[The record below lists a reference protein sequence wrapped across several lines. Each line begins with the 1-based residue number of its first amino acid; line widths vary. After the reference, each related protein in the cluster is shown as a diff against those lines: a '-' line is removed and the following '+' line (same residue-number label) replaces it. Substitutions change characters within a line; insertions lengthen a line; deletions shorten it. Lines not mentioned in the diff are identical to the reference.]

1 MKTLRF
7 AICGAGFWA
16 RFQLGAWT
24 EIEGVECVAIY
35 NRTLS
40 EAKKLAKEFRVNSV
54 YDNAEEMLVAEKP
67 DFLDVVIS
75 PFYLSEFVKLAAAHK
90 IPVISQKPMA
100 PSLAEA
106 GHLIKQCKKA
116 GISYFIHE
124 NWRWQEP
131 TRELKKMLQSGVI
144 GKPFRSRIYM
154 TSGYP
159 VFKNEPTLANLDNFI
174 LTDLGTHIL
183 DVARFL
189 FGEAHSLYCHTQ
201 RIHPNIKGEDV
212 ATVMMKMGENK
223 TTVVCEM
230 GYPENHLEHDIF
242 PQTYYFVEGTEGS
255 IEVTGDYWIKVTTA
269 VGTHARRLPPKH
281 YKWADADYAIVHASI
296 VECNQH
302 FAAAFRGEVTAETT
316 ADDNI
321 KTLQLVYVS
330 YDSAREDKVI
340 DFSTKYIY

>member
-1 MKTLRF
+1 MKKLKF

-24 EIEGVECVAIY
+24 EIEGVECIAIY

-40 EAKKLAKEFRVNSV
+40 EAKKMADEFGIKSV
-54 YDNAEEMLVAEKP
+54 YDNAEEMLLKEKP
-67 DFLDVVIS
+67 DFIDVITN
-75 PFYLSEFVKLAAAHK
+75 PFHLSKFVMLAAAHK

-100 PSLAEA
+100 PSLEEAELLITVCKQA
-106 GHLIKQCKKA
+106 GA
-116 GISYFIHE
+116 AYFIHE

-131 TRELKKMLQSGVI
+131 TRELKNVLESGVI

-159 VFKNEPTLANLDNFI
+159 VFKNEPTLGNLENFI

-189 FGEAHSLYCHTQ
+189 FGEADSLYCHTQ
-201 RIHPNIKGEDV
+201 RIHSNIKGEDV

-230 GYPENHLEHDIF
+230 GYPENYLEHDIF
-242 PQTYYFVEGTEGS
+242 PQTYYFVEGSEGS
-255 IEVTGDYWIKVTTA
+255 IEVTGDYWIRVTTKS
-269 VGTHARRLPPKH
+269 GTYARRLPPKN
-281 YKWADADYAIVHASI
+281 YKWADADYQIVHASI
-296 VECNQH
+296 VECNRH
-302 FAAAFRGEVTAETT
+302 FAKAFRGEAIAETT
-316 ADDNI
+316 AEDNL
-321 KTLQLVYVS
+321 KTLQLVYAS
-330 YDSAREDKVI
+330 YDSAKDNKVVN
-340 DFSTKYIY
+340 F

>member
-1 MKTLRF
+1 MKKLRF

-40 EAKKLAKEFRVNSV
+40 VAQKLADEFGVKSV
-54 YDNAEEMLVAEKP
+54 YDNAEEMLFKEKP
-67 DFLDVVIS
+67 DFIDVITN
-75 PFYLSEFVKLAAAHK
+75 PFHLSKFVKLAAAYK

-100 PSLAEA
+100 PSLEEAQQLIAE
-106 GHLIKQCKKA
+106 CKKA
-116 GISYFIHE
+116 GVSYYIHE

-131 TRELKKMLQSGVI
+131 TRELKNVLETGVV
-144 GKPFRSRIYM
+144 GQPFRSRIYM

-159 VFKNEPTLANLDNFI
+159 VFKNEPTLGDLENFI

-189 FGEAHSLYCHTQ
+189 FGEAESLYCHTQ

-212 ATVMMKMGENK
+212 ATVMMKMGGNK

-230 GYPENHLEHDIF
+230 GYPENYLEHDIF
-242 PQTYYFVEGTEGS
+242 PQTYYFVEGSEGS
-255 IEVTGDYWIKVTTA
+255 IEVTGDYWIRITTKS
-269 VGTHARRLPPKH
+269 GTHARRLPPKN
-281 YKWADADYAIVHASI
+281 YKWADVEYQIVHASI
-296 VECNQH
+296 VACNQH
-302 FAAAFRGEVTAETT
+302 FAKAFRGEVMAETT
-316 ADDNI
+316 AEDNL
-321 KTLQLVYVS
+321 KTLQLVYAS
-330 YDSAREDKVI
+330 YDSAKENKVI
-340 DFSTKYIY
+340 NF

>member
-7 AICGAGFWA
+7 ALCGAGFWA
-16 RFQLGAWT
+16 RFQLGAWA

-40 EAKKLAKEFRVNSV
+40 EAKKLADEFGVKSI
-54 YDNAEEMLVAEKP
+54 YDNAEKMLLAEQL
-67 DFLDVVIS
+67 DFMDVVIN
-75 PFYLSEFVKLAAAHK
+75 PFHLSEFVKLAAVHK
-90 IPVISQKPMA
+90 TPVISQKPMA

-106 GHLIKQCKKA
+106 GQLIAQCNEA

-131 TRELKKMLQSGVI
+131 TRELKKILQSGVI
-144 GKPFRSRIYM
+144 GEPFRSRIDM

-189 FGEAHSLYCHTQ
+189 FGEARSLYCHTQ

-212 ATVMMKMGENK
+212 ATVMMQMGDNK

-230 GYPENHLEHDIF
+230 GYPEHYLEHDLF

-255 IEVTGDYWIKVTTA
+255 IEVTGDYWIRVTTET
-269 VGTHARRLPPKH
+269 GTHARRLPPKN
-281 YKWADADYAIVHASI
+281 YKWADADYSIVHASI
-296 VECNQH
+296 VECNRH
-302 FAAAFRGEVTAETT
+302 FAAAFRGEVSAETT

-321 KTLQLVYVS
+321 KTLGLVFAS
-330 YDSAREDKVI
+330 YHSARDNKVI
-340 DFSTKYIY
+340 NFAEK